1 MGKSLASTS
10 DVPIGYPL
18 RYGKSNRYSGGGS
31 GRLSRAE
38 RLEIICLVVAAGM
51 SECSAWIIP
60 LLERD
65 SPFDDPMMEK
75 MQC

>member
-1 MGKSLASTS
+1 
-10 DVPIGYPL
+10 
-18 RYGKSNRYSGGGS
+18 
-31 GRLSRAE
+31 
-38 RLEIICLVVAAGM
+38 LVVAAGM